1 MIIHAK
7 EQFYLNANG
16 LLDENSNNPKAFWS
30 LVKKVMGNC
39 ISFTSSSFMSSTSKE
54 NGVRRGKFG
63 GSILFAVED
72 IEQT

>member
-7 EQFYLNANG
+7 EQFYLNVNG

-30 LVKKVMGNC
+30 LVKKT
-39 ISFTSSSFMSSTSKE
+39 ISFMSSTSKE

-63 GSILFAVED
+63 GSILIAVED
-72 IEQT
+72 IEQK

>member
-1 MIIHAK
+1 MKILITQK
-7 EQFYLNANG
+7 R
-16 LLDENSNNPKAFWS
+16 
-30 LVKKVMGNC
+30 
-39 ISFTSSSFMSSTSKE
+39 SSTSKE